1 MEESHRET
9 TGKRGIMERTL
20 YIIADPQREILL
32 RGRRIKE
39 KTIARIKKLQ
49 TLAERGV
56 GGEKETAQRM
66 LDKMLKENGI
76 TTLKELENEEYEYT
90 LFSYNGKHEI
100 KLLRQCMYKVMGADS
115 DRTPYRTK
123 GKRQKLGIYCTPS
136 QKIEIELEF
145 DFYRNVFYEELQT
158 FMDAFIQAQDIFP
171 PDAPQGDGELTEDD
185 IKMLFM
191 AQGIERKQR
200 HEMIESEEN

>member
-9 TGKRGIMERTL
+9 AGKRGIMERAL
-20 YIIADPQREILL
+20 YIVADPQCEILL
-32 RGRRIKE
+32 RGRRMEE

-49 TLAERGV
+49 ALAERGT

>member
-1 MEESHRET
+1 M
-9 TGKRGIMERTL
+9 
-20 YIIADPQREILL
+20 
-32 RGRRIKE
+32 KE

-49 TLAERGV
+49 ALAERGV

-158 FMDAFIQAQDIFP
+158 FMDAFIQAQGIFP

-200 HEMIESEEN
+200 REMIESEEAGIDSKYRSRGRIDRRMQPGGNALVRSMLAQVARA

>member
-1 MEESHRET
+1 MFSVLSGIGGIVMEA
-9 TGKRGIMERTL
+9 GGME
-20 YIIADPQREILL
+20 
-32 RGRRIKE
+32 E

-49 TLAERGV
+49 GLAERGV

-76 TTLKELENEEYEYT
+76 TTLEELEKEKYEYT

-123 GKRQKLGIYCTPS
+123 GKRQKLGLYCTPS

-145 DFYRNVFYEELQT
+145 NFYRNVFYEELQT
-158 FMDAFIQAQDIFP
+158 FMDAFIQAQGIFP

-200 HEMIESEEN
+200 HKMIESEGKINH

>member
-1 MEESHRET
+1 ME
-9 TGKRGIMERTL
+9 
-20 YIIADPQREILL
+20 
-32 RGRRIKE
+32 E

-49 TLAERGV
+49 ALAERGT

-90 LFSYNGKHEI
+90 LFSYNRKHEI

>member
-1 MEESHRET
+1 ME
-9 TGKRGIMERTL
+9 
-20 YIIADPQREILL
+20 
-32 RGRRIKE
+32 E

-49 TLAERGV
+49 ALAERGT

-145 DFYRNVFYEELQT
+145 DFYRNVFYE
-158 FMDAFIQAQDIFP
+158 
-171 PDAPQGDGELTEDD
+171 GY
-185 IKMLFM
+185 
-191 AQGIERKQR
+191 
-200 HEMIESEEN
+200 